1 MTLKDEIVRTPFESE
16 THVLGRSDTSARLQS
31 IEARLLEIA
40 RSDEFSPY
48 FVSDRHA
55 RSDRRRFLAGAVT
68 ASAAALGASRTS
80 AATALGAVEHDAP
93 ADATKTQGYPLEDE
107 SYGS

>member
-48 FVSDRHA
+48 FVSDGHA
-55 RSDRRRFLAGAVT
+55 RIAETEVVGLGRVRSQHVTSGGVLGLEHAVIV
-68 ASAAALGASRTS
+68 SSI
-80 AATALGAVEHDAP
+80 
-93 ADATKTQGYPLEDE
+93 
-107 SYGS
+107 